1 MSISIELKN
10 LSAVQ
15 AFATRLPDKMQ
26 AVFSATADAILF
38 FESVAAAKEQVLDD
52 SRKPRSRS
60 GGYLRSIHSKTVKTR
75 FQVIGQVV
83 SDHEQAAVLE
93 FGSPPH
99 VIEAKD
105 KNTLFWPG
113 AFFPVK
119 KVNHPGT
126 PAFKVLGQS
135 VERGLAQVDRIV
147 QQKLADEFV

>member
-15 AFATRLPDKMQ
+15 TFGALLPDKMQ
-26 AVFSATADAILF
+26 SVFSATADALL
-38 FESVAAAKEQVLDD
+38 FESVTAAKEQVRDD

-60 GGYLRSIHSKTVKTR
+60 GRYVRSIHSKASKTR

-113 AFFPVK
+113 ASFPVK

-135 VERGLAQVDRIV
+135 VERGLEQVDRIV